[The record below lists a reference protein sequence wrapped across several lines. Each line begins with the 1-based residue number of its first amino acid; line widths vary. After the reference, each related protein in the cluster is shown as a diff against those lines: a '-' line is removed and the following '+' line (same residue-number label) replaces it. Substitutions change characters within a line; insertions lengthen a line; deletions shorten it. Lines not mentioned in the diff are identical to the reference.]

1 MMFKRSSWLAL
12 IVALIFGPL
21 EVGAQVTPPPGG
33 QRQRLEL
40 ERRLQQGFHRQIQ
53 SQLGLDE
60 STMVQI
66 RGVMQS
72 FQQDRRALN
81 QNQAA
86 LRYKLRNPALA
97 ELEET
102 EARELL
108 QEMVDLQQRE
118 LELYKQEQEELLKVM
133 SPVAVLRFYKAR
145 EDLGMR
151 VQQLRQGRGQGGGRG
166 GVGGGDLPRAG
177 RGGGG
182 SIFR

>member
-1 MMFKRSSWLAL
+1 MMLKTISVWTLMGL
-12 IVALIFGPL
+12 LTLGPVAL
-21 EVGAQVTPPPGG
+21 GAQVTPPPGG

-40 ERRLQQGFHRQIQ
+40 ERRLQLGFQRQIQ

-60 STMVQI
+60 SSMTRV
-66 RGVMQS
+66 RAVMQS

-81 QNQAA
+81 QDQAA

-97 ELEET
+97 ELEEG
-102 EARELL
+102 EARAIL

-118 LELYKQEQEELLKVM
+118 LDLYKQEQAELLEVL

-145 EDLGMR
+145 EDLGLR

-166 GVGGGDLPRAG
+166 AIGGGDSPPAG

-182 SIFR
+182 RIFR